1 MVRRWVLKQYSS
13 FSFCQYNRA
22 AMTRTLVFVDL
33 DQCSKEA
40 ARINP
45 FACRI
50 VAYCGR
56 GYNGP
61 IPLGVLM
68 RSPSLSREAADSLF
82 QYDLGKRVQS
92 GDVRPGDRVVIVS
105 KDASWYNADPHLK
118 ADGVNDVLVCS
129 NVHDLP
135 HDIVTDSRPLEREGM
150 PKTEK
155 AFYNFVMN
163 NVAPTRGTSSA
174 ALTCQKNETYY

>member
-163 NVAPTRGTSSA
+163 NVAPHARDEFCSA
-174 ALTCQKNETYY
+174 HLPKK